1 VDDLNPGRLLARV
14 RTSLTT
20 WPSARGWALTVVV
33 GAAALA
39 LELAIGLA
47 GGFLRPAPADWSSLV
62 WSLPLAVFIP
72 ALGEELVFRG
82 LLVPGREEAG
92 RATTPIL
99 VSTVLFVCWHVFEGL
114 TFMRAAAPIFLR
126 SDFLATTAVLGL
138 SCAVLRHRTGSLW
151 PAVLLH
157 WLEVAGWQIWFGG
170 GMAAKALG

>member
-1 VDDLNPGRLLARV
+1 MQARRLLDRAW
-14 RTSLTT
+14 TSLTT
-20 WPSARGWALTVVV
+20 WPTARGWGLAVVV

-39 LELAIGLA
+39 LELAIGLR
-47 GGFLRPAPADWSSLV
+47 GGFLRPAPADWSVLA
-62 WSLPLAVFIP
+62 WSLPLAVFVP

-82 LLVPGREEAG
+82 LLVPGREAGG
-92 RATTPIL
+92 RATTAIL
-99 VSTVLFVCWHVFEGL
+99 LSTAAFVGWHVFEGL
-114 TFMRAAAPIFLR
+114 TFMRAAALIFLR
-126 SDFLATTAVLGL
+126 ADFLATTAVLGL